1 MLSRAG
7 DPRGVL
13 GEFAAHAWGLLGGVT
28 ATFGSGGD
36 TTDVGQA
43 YARWFTELGADLIV
57 LRPDFNVLATARQI
71 QDADRLITNLA
82 EALQLSDPP

>member
-1 MLSRAG
+1 
-7 DPRGVL
+7 
-13 GEFAAHAWGLLGGVT
+13 
-28 ATFGSGGD
+28 
-36 TTDVGQA
+36 
-43 YARWFTELGADLIV
+43 V